1 MQNVNKSLNESLQA
15 KYPHLELA
23 IFPLSQVKKGNEAFR
38 IDSEPF
44 KNQIYH
50 STAILNI

>member
-1 MQNVNKSLNESLQA
+1 MQNLNESLQA

-23 IFPLSQVKKGNEAFR
+23 ILPLSQVKKVMKLLGL
-38 IDSEPF
+38 IVSHL